1 MSEGGDSKENE
12 TKRYRLVLIIRG
24 GGCRGS
30 IDWGTDGGEV
40 MLIRVK
46 SNFQL
51 LSAGCVRVTGGGDG
65 CRCFWHRW
73 CVCVFGPDCL
83 QVSSLCIFQTDSHQ
97 CDIYIQ
103 KVSILLEF

>member
-51 LSAGCVRVTGGGDG
+51 LSAGCVRVTGGGMDVAASGTDG
-65 CRCFWHRW
+65 VFVCLVQIVCRFLHF
-73 CVCVFGPDCL
+73 VFFK
-83 QVSSLCIFQTDSHQ
+83 Q
-97 CDIYIQ
+97 
-103 KVSILLEF
+103 ILISVTFTYRK